1 MMNFRVR
8 RLSNALGAEV
18 MDIDL
23 REEQSEEAKAFLRK
37 AFLDHGILL
46 FREQD
51 ITPEQHIRFTSI
63 FGTVETNDAVP
74 DYRHPDY
81 REIVL
86 VTNEKRNGKLS
97 PTRNIGR
104 QWHSD
109 HSMTTRPTL
118 GSILHAQE
126 LPETGGDTM
135 FASMYMAYDL
145 LSDGMKKLLEP
156 LWAVHD
162 ALNARHLRGRPA
174 DELAD
179 KRKRIPPVAQP
190 VIRTHPET
198 GRKAL
203 YVSDMLTSHFVGM
216 TEEESRPLLE
226 YLFKLST
233 GPELVYRHQWRR
245 HDLLMWDNRCTMH
258 NALADFDE
266 TQTRTMRRTAL
277 VGEPLGQLV
286 AEPS

>member
-1 MMNFRVR
+1 MNFHVR
-8 RLSNALGAEV
+8 RLSNALGAEIEGV
-18 MDIDL
+18 DL
-23 REEQSEEAKAFLRK
+23 REEQSEEAKAFLRQ

-46 FREQD
+46 FRNQD
-51 ITPEQHIRFTSI
+51 ITPEQHIQFTRI

-74 DYRHPDY
+74 DYRHP
-81 REIVL
+81 EHPQIVL
-86 VTNEKRNGKLS
+86 VTNEKRDGKLS

-118 GSILHAQE
+118 GSLLHAQE
-126 LPETGGDTM
+126 LPDTGGDTM
-135 FASMYMAYDL
+135 FANMYMAYEL
-145 LSDGMKKLLEP
+145 LSAGLKAMLDP

-174 DELAD
+174 DELAA

-203 YVSDMLTSHFVGM
+203 YVSEMLTSHFVGM
-216 TEEESRPLLE
+216 TEDESRPLLE
-226 YLFKLST
+226 YLFRMST
-233 GPELVYRHQWRR
+233 SPELVYRHQWRR
-245 HDLLMWDNRCTMH
+245 HDLMMWDNRCVMH

-266 TQTRTMRRTAL
+266 TKTRTMRRTAL
-277 VGEPLGQLV
+277 VGEPLGYV
-286 AEPS
+286 ITEAA